1 MYSLKLCGRLSVQ
14 NAAIQAVFHYFFC
27 RSKTLAVYIVG
38 VFVDKE
44 AQGEAIRH
52 FHISGR
58 GFLMWLF
65 FTVHLATCVSVLPPC
80 EMYVPA
86 CHNLP
91 GFNGQAFGAICLV

>member
-27 RSKTLAVYIVG
+27 RSKTLAVYIGG
-38 VFVDKE
+38 VFVGKE

-65 FTVHLATCVSVLPPC
+65 FFFFLEKCVSVLLPF
-80 EMYVPA
+80 EMYLTA
-86 CHNLP
+86 CHYLP
-91 GFNGQAFGAICLV
+91 VFNGQAFGAICLV

>member
-27 RSKTLAVYIVG
+27 RSKTLAVYIGG
-38 VFVDKE
+38 VFVGKE

-65 FTVHLATCVSVLPPC
+65 FTVHLATYVSVLSPCEEHVPPC
-80 EMYVPA
+80 R
-86 CHNLP
+86 NLP
-91 GFNGQAFGAICLV
+91 GLNGQAFGAICLV